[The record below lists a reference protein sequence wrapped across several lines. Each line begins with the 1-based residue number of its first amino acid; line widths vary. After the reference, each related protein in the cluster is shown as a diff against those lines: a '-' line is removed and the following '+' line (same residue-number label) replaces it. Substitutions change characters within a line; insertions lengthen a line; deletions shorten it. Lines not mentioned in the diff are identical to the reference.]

1 MWSFKMVLELI
12 IVLHKHNHYL
22 THPNVLNVFSL
33 HLAEFQVT
41 PGRRTVK
48 TFSQGNRW
56 ISEDQRK
63 AVEDVTE
70 NKISYLSECNCNL

>member
-1 MWSFKMVLELI
+1 MELQNGI
-12 IVLHKHNHYL
+12 GINNCVTQAKSLFNTQMYW
-22 THPNVLNVFSL
+22 TFFFL